1 MPQEDYLEVDKPVP
15 GQNYVCLSF
24 VSPEKTLKEREL
36 FLFNKFINQRCG
48 EWELKL
54 DEIVKDVSDDYKNK
68 INSDIKDVLRAEM
81 KFTLEEFKNK
91 YEDFKY
97 KFNDDLEKAFTRI
110 SGAQTS
116 VRGVK
121 IRGVYDSKQEAE
133 RRAKDLQVKDRS
145 FHIFVGQVGYWLP
158 WDPAA
163 DRIEDEEYLEDELN
177 TLMKEYRKNE
187 VSRDIFYE
195 EQKREKMKDAV
206 TKEANEQKRIEQEA
220 LDAEDPWMRSK
231 FDNAQETTETPTE
244 PAPEAQETTE
254 VTPSTSTPS
263 EEATATATATATP
276 SEEATA
282 TATATATPSEATGD
296 APIEKVI

>member
-1 MPQEDYLEVDKPVP
+1 MQEDYLEVDKPIP

-48 EWELKL
+48 EWENKL

-68 INSDIKDVLRAEM
+68 INTEIKEHLRKEM
-81 KFTLEEFKNK
+81 KFTSDEFKSK

-97 KFNDDLEKAFTRI
+97 KYNDDLEKAFSRI
-110 SGAQTS
+110 SGPQTS

-133 RRAKDLQVKDRS
+133 RRAKELQVKDRS

-158 WDPAA
+158 WDPNA
-163 DRIEDEEYLEDELN
+163 DRVEEEEYLEEELN

-195 EQKREKMKDAV
+195 EQKREQMKDAV
-206 TKEANEQKRIEQEA
+206 TKEAREQKRIEQEA
-220 LDAEDPWMRSK
+220 LDAEDPWMQSK
-231 FDNAQETTETPTE
+231 FSNAQETNEESAQSEQTTETNTE
-244 PAPEAQETTE
+244 SAAVAVEEENTISETTT
-254 VTPSTSTPS
+254 VS
-263 EEATATATATATP
+263 ESVESNTTDN
-276 SEEATA
+276 
-282 TATATATPSEATGD
+282 D

>member
-1 MPQEDYLEVDKPVP
+1 MPEDYLEVDNPIP

-24 VSPEKTLKEREL
+24 VSPEKTLKEHEL
-36 FLFNKFINQRCG
+36 FLFNKFMNQRSG

-68 INSDIKDVLRAEM
+68 INSEIKEVLKTEM
-81 KFTLEEFKNK
+81 KYTLNQFKSK
-91 YEDFKY
+91 FEDFKY
-97 KFNDDLEKAFTRI
+97 KYNEDLEKAFSRI

-133 RRAKDLQVKDRS
+133 KRAKDLQVKDRS

-158 WDPAA
+158 WDPQA
-163 DRIEDEEYLEDELN
+163 DRVEEEEYLEEELN

-195 EQKREKMKDAV
+195 EQKREQMKDSV
-206 TKEANEQKRIEQEA
+206 TKEMNEQKQVEQEA
-220 LDAEDPWMRSK
+220 LEADDPWMRSK
-231 FDNAQETTETPTE
+231 FDNSQETTETPT
-244 PAPEAQETTE
+244 TTE
-254 VTPSTSTPS
+254 EPSTTVTEEPSTTATEPTTTQS
-263 EEATATATATATP
+263 EEP
-276 SEEATA
+276 V
-282 TATATATPSEATGD
+282 
-296 APIEKVI
+296 EKVI